1 MGLGK
6 LHPQSGDAAMQNAV
20 AIQLD
25 MPKPVAE
32 ALLCSLR
39 AELRRGLT
47 EHWYDDRYRTVP
59 EFQRSR
65 RIPTRQRSSF
75 RIASAGISHSVTSAQ
90 TPEKVSTYCP
100 S

>member
-1 MGLGK
+1 M
-6 LHPQSGDAAMQNAV
+6 PEAV

-39 AELRRGLT
+39 TELRRGLT

-59 EFQRSR
+59 EPIRSR
-65 RIPTRQRSSF
+65 RILDDYPALAGHKRT
-75 RIASAGISHSVTSAQ
+75 IGELKAALSATN
-90 TPEKVSTYCP
+90 
-100 S
+100 

>member
-1 MGLGK
+1 M
-6 LHPQSGDAAMQNAV
+6 PEAI

-32 ALLCSLR
+32 ALLSSLR
-39 AELRRGLT
+39 CELRRGLT

-65 RIPTRQRSSF
+65 RILDDHP
-75 RIASAGISHSVTSAQ
+75 ALAGHKRTIGALKNALDANH
-90 TPEKVSTYCP
+90 
-100 S
+100 

>member
-1 MGLGK
+1 
-6 LHPQSGDAAMQNAV
+6 LHPQSEDAAMQNAV

-39 AELRRGLT
+39 AELRRGLV
-47 EHWYDDRYRTVP
+47 EHWYDDRYRAVP

-65 RIPTRQRSSF
+65 RILDDYPALAGHKRT
-75 RIASAGISHSVTSAQ
+75 IGALKAALSATN
-90 TPEKVSTYCP
+90 
-100 S
+100 

>member
-1 MGLGK
+1 M
-6 LHPQSGDAAMQNAV
+6 PEAV

-39 AELRRGLT
+39 AELRRGLV

-59 EFQRSR
+59 EPIRSR
-65 RIPTRQRSSF
+65 RILDDYPALAGHKRTIGALQD
-75 RIASAGISHSVTSAQ
+75 ALSANH
-90 TPEKVSTYCP
+90 
-100 S
+100 

>member
-1 MGLGK
+1 
-6 LHPQSGDAAMQNAV
+6 MQNAV

-32 ALLCSLR
+32 ALLSSLR

-65 RIPTRQRSSF
+65 RILDDYPALAGHKRT
-75 RIASAGISHSVTSAQ
+75 IGALKAALSATN
-90 TPEKVSTYCP
+90 
-100 S
+100 

>member
-1 MGLGK
+1 
-6 LHPQSGDAAMQNAV
+6 MQTAV

-39 AELRRGLT
+39 AELRRGMT

-59 EFQRSR
+59 EQLRSR
-65 RIPTRQRSSF
+65 RILDDYP
-75 RIASAGISHSVTSAQ
+75 ALAGHKRTIGALQAALAANH
-90 TPEKVSTYCP
+90 
-100 S
+100 